1 MKSHL
6 ACRPGA
12 QWGSQGSEWTRAQPS
27 PPPEPL
33 RTESSPWLRWDLW
46 FPEPQGLLLIAGQ
59 GLVPPYR
66 FPLLWDTFSLFLDLV
81 PEEPEKKPWADSQE
95 ARPGPSPGWLGCL
108 ESLESESGELILSLS
123 LAKRGRVTSTEVWLP
138 APLRGQS
145 CEEDWALGN
154 DPVAMPGAPPHL
166 QREPDLQVGTR
177 PKHILTWFQGTRLSG
192 LTSGQE

>member
-1 MKSHL
+1 MDSGP
-6 ACRPGA
+6 A
-12 QWGSQGSEWTRAQPS
+12 
-27 PPPEPL
+27 PPPPGPL
-33 RTESSPWLRWDLW
+33 RTESPPWLRWDLW
-46 FPEPQGLLLIAGQ
+46 FPEPQGLLLTAGQ

-66 FPLLWDTFSLFLDLV
+66 FPLRWDTFSLFLDLV

-123 LAKRGRVTSTEVWLP
+123 LAKQRRVTSTEVWLP

-145 CEEDWALGN
+145 CEEDAG
-154 DPVAMPGAPPHL
+154 PGKRPSCYAWGSSPSPKRTRFTGGH
-166 QREPDLQVGTR
+166 QARGDAR